1 MGKKSKSK
9 RGNKI
14 WILCVVILGVMLAYL
29 GYSNNFGIEE
39 KATDTGTIT
48 EATPTGGDEN

>member
-29 GYSNNFGIEE
+29 GYSNNFGITE
-39 KATDTGTIT
+39 KVSDTGTLNEDT
-48 EATPTGGDEN
+48 STQ

>member
-14 WILCVVILGVMLAYL
+14 WILCVVILGVMLGYL

-48 EATPTGGDEN
+48 EATPTGGGD